1 LAYRADAG
9 EPRQLKWYNRTGKIT
24 GSVDEPDGNL
34 LQYPELS
41 PDGQH
46 LAVQR
51 TVQGNLDVWLMDL
64 MRGGITRFTFDQS
77 VDGAPLWSPDG
88 LRIAFT
94 SFRKGSGNLYV
105 KPTNG
110 AGDEELLVENRNFKY
125 AHDWSK
131 DGRFLLYAEGDPK
144 TGRHLWAVPVNGDER
159 KPIPVTKTPFEE
171 LNGQFSPDGRW
182 VAYETNESG
191 RFEIVVQPFP
201 SLTGKWQVST
211 SGGIQP
217 RWSPDG
223 KELYF
228 VSPDNRLMAVSI
240 ISGATFAAAT
250 PVPLFSVTL
259 PPGTG
264 ANKQQ
269 YAVLRNDRFLINQ
282 PVESYMPKPI
292 TLLLNWHPPK
302 P

>member
-1 LAYRADAG
+1 
-9 EPRQLKWYNRTGKIT
+9 
-24 GSVDEPDGNL
+24 
-34 LQYPELS
+34 
-41 PDGQH
+41 
-46 LAVQR
+46 
-51 TVQGNLDVWLMDL
+51 MDL
-64 MRGGITRFTFDQS
+64 MRSGMTRFTFDPS
-77 VDGAPLWSPDG
+77 IDGAPLWSPDG

-94 SFRKGSGNLYV
+94 SFRKGPANLYV
-105 KPTNG
+105 KPTTG
-110 AGDEELLVENRNFKY
+110 AGAEEVLVENRNIKY

-131 DGRFLLYAEGDPK
+131 DGRFLLYAEIDLK
-144 TGRHLWAVPVNGDER
+144 TGRHLWAVATSGDER

-171 LNGQFSPDGRW
+171 LNGQFSPDGRL

-201 SLTGKWQVST
+201 SPTGKWQVST
-211 SGGIQP
+211 NGGIQP
-217 RWSPDG
+217 RWSANG
-223 KELYF
+223 KELYYIA
-228 VSPDNRLMAVSI
+228 PDNRLMAASI
-240 ISGATFAAAT
+240 VSGATFAAAT

-269 YAVLRNDRFLINQ
+269 YAVSSDGRFLINQ
-282 PVESYMPKPI
+282 PAESYTPKPI